1 MIFLFRALHIQTH
14 ILGEGKGMKELNSCK
29 EAMAKSIENKYFSI
43 AHLYKDEKAMEMHIH
58 DCYEVYFSIS
68 GGKQF
73 LIDNKVYDIAPGDL
87 FLINQ
92 YDSHYLTQIDKE
104 LHERI
109 VIMIDPEFMQSISSA
124 ETDLDAC
131 FQKRSEKFSHKIS
144 LSSEQQGRFLYFVN
158 KILTS
163 NGYGH
168 DLLEKA
174 IFTELF
180 VMINQIIVDKENNRA
195 EEKTATYNEQVDA
208 ILSYLNN
215 NIQYPISIGDLSK
228 HFYISESYICR
239 IFKSATGTTINK
251 YMTARRISIAK
262 SLLAE
267 GIGVSEVCDR
277 CGFSDYSNFLKAFT
291 KSVGISPKK
300 YSQYCNR

>member
-1 MIFLFRALHIQTH
+1 
-14 ILGEGKGMKELNSCK
+14 MKELNSCK
-29 EAMAKSIENKYFSI
+29 EAMAESIEKKYFSI
-43 AHLYKDEKAMEMHIH
+43 AHLYKDEKAMAMHIH
-58 DCYEVYFSIS
+58 DCYEVYYSIS

-73 LIDNKVYDIAPGDL
+73 LIDNKVYDIAPGDI
-87 FLINQ
+87 FLISQ
-92 YDSHYLTQIDKE
+92 YDSHYLTQIDQE

-109 VIMIDPEFMQSISSA
+109 VIMIDPEFMRSVSSE
-124 ETDLDAC
+124 ETNLNEC
-131 FQKRSEKFSHKIS
+131 FENRGEDFSHKIS
-144 LSSEQQGRFLYFVN
+144 LNQEQQKRFLYFIN
-158 KILTS
+158 KILSS

-168 DLLEKA
+168 DLLEKTTF
-174 IFTELF
+174 IEMFL
-180 VMINQIIVDKENNRA
+180 MINKILLDKEGGKDT
-195 EEKTATYNEQVDA
+195 EEIATYNEQVDA
-208 ILSYLNN
+208 ILSYLNS
-215 NIQYPISIGDLSK
+215 NIQNPVSIGDLAK

-267 GIGVSEVCDR
+267 GKGVSEVCEE

-300 YSQYCNR
+300 YSQNCYR

>member
-1 MIFLFRALHIQTH
+1 MR
-14 ILGEGKGMKELNSCK
+14 ELNSCK
-29 EAMAKSIENKYFSI
+29 DAMAASIDNKYFSI

-73 LIDNKVYDIAPGDL
+73 LIDNKIYDIAPGDL

-92 YDSHYLTQIDKE
+92 YDSHYVAQIDQE

-109 VIMIDPEFMQSISSA
+109 VIMIDPDFMRSISSE
-124 ETDLDAC
+124 ETNLDAC
-131 FQKRSEKFSHKIS
+131 FQNRTEEFSHKIS
-144 LSSEQQGRFLYFVN
+144 LTSEQQGRFLYFVN
-158 KILTS
+158 KILSS
-163 NGYGH
+163 NDYGH
-168 DLLEKA
+168 DLLERA
-174 IFTELF
+174 TFTELF
-180 VMINQIIVDKENNRA
+180 IMINQIINN
-195 EEKTATYNEQVDA
+195 KLNDNVPSKLSTYNDQVDA

-215 NIQYPISIGDLSK
+215 NIQYPVSIGDLSK
-228 HFYISESYICR
+228 QFFISESYICR
-239 IFKSATGTTINK
+239 LFKSATGTTINK

-267 GIGVSEVCDR
+267 GIGVSEVCER
-277 CGFSDYSNFLKAFT
+277 CGFSDYSNFLKSFT

-300 YSQYCNR
+300 YSQNCNR

>member
-1 MIFLFRALHIQTH
+1 
-14 ILGEGKGMKELNSCK
+14 MKELNSCK
-29 EAMAKSIENKYFSI
+29 EAMARSMETKSFAV

-73 LIDNKVYDIAPGDL
+73 LIDNKVYDIKPGDL

-109 VIMIDPEFMQSISSA
+109 VIMIDPEYMQEISSKD
-124 ETDLDAC
+124 TNLDAC
-131 FQKRSEKFSHKIS
+131 FQCREEKFSHKLS
-144 LSSEQQGRFLYFVN
+144 LSQEQQSRFLYFVN
-158 KILTS
+158 KILSS

-168 DLLEKA
+168 DLLEKST
-174 IFTELF
+174 FTELF
-180 VMINQIIVDKENNRA
+180 VMINGIIQDKQCDRQS
-195 EEKTATYNEQVDA
+195 EKPATYNDQVDA

-215 NIQYPISIGDLSK
+215 NIQYPISIGDLAK
-228 HFYISESYICR
+228 QFYISESYICR

-300 YSQYCNR
+300 YSQNCNR